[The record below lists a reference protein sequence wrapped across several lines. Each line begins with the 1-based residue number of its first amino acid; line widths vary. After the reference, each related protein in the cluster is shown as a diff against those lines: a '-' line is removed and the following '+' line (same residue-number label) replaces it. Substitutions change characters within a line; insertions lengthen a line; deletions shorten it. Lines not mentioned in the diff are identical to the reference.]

1 MGTTFANV
9 DKGKKVLILFHRIRT
24 FIRKGSE
31 PSTGK
36 GSEPFTEPSKG
47 QVERVNEKGTG
58 DFEFPNSKMSDLGKS
73 DSPDCRKLQEI
84 RSNLSGISGILK
96 VF

>member
-31 PSTGK
+31 PFTG
-36 GSEPFTEPSKG
+36 PSKG